1 MRAPTAK
8 AIPMYIHTLYP
19 VKVVNS
25 SKHALCRS
33 VLMMCDLVEPAT
45 QRVAKE
51 MNLHDDLV
59 YYFALHIVAE
69 EEDGSFTGKTLQ
81 LSATVCKCIHW

>member
-1 MRAPTAK
+1 M
-8 AIPMYIHTLYP
+8 IL
-19 VKVVNS
+19 VNT
-25 SKHALCRS
+25 SKHS
-33 VLMMCDLVEPAT
+33 VEVLMVCCLVEPAT

-59 YYFALHIVAE
+59 YYFALHIVTE

-81 LSATVCKCIHW
+81 LSATRCECMQW

>member
-1 MRAPTAK
+1 
-8 AIPMYIHTLYP
+8 
-19 VKVVNS
+19 
-25 SKHALCRS
+25 
-33 VLMMCDLVEPAT
+33 MMCDIVEPAT

>member
-1 MRAPTAK
+1 
-8 AIPMYIHTLYP
+8 
-19 VKVVNS
+19 
-25 SKHALCRS
+25 
-33 VLMMCDLVEPAT
+33 MCYLVEPAT

-69 EEDGSFTGKTLQ
+69 EEDGSFTGKTLK